1 MSSDK
6 EAFQKEEAQG
16 LLKAEDGEVSSA
28 PPMHAAH
35 SHDVVSKAA
44 AAEDPKVTMLRT
56 WWGTCYATAMSVCG
70 IVLVALG
77 STLGSLAANCNTTST
92 AVGPVFIARGVGA
105 ILGAVSSARVYSP
118 PRKGNMVMVVVLM
131 VLAGVLLYMPF
142 VDSILLLHVT
152 WFGLGLCTATLDTGC
167 QIMTRKVHGIF
178 AGPWLGLNTVC
189 FAIAGALVPL
199 VEIITN
205 DLFVQYAVLATV
217 SALGAATLFASPHP
231 EAPEIAANLP
241 PRVKIGGRGSDGKKA
256 SREGGC
262 LCFDKP

>member
-1 MSSDK
+1 MISARTDNYVG
-6 EAFQKEEAQG
+6 AVIGAI
-16 LLKAEDGEVSSA
+16 SSA
-28 PPMHAAH
+28 SLYKPPRRGN
-35 SHDVVSKAA
+35 
-44 AAEDPKVTMLRT
+44 E
-56 WWGTCYATAMSVCG
+56 
-70 IVLVALG
+70 VLVAVM
-77 STLGSLAANCNTTST
+77 LA
-92 AVGPVFIARGVGA
+92 
-105 ILGAVSSARVYSP
+105 
-118 PRKGNMVMVVVLM
+118 
-131 VLAGVLLYMPF
+131 LAGVLLSVPF
-142 VDSILLLHVT
+142 VRSVWLLHVT